1 MEVIEEFGR
10 EDLAK
15 VYVASMRNSKEYL
28 VEFVESVQPPI
39 PREKKWV
46 LVVSTLFGCP
56 VRCKMCDAGGDYR
69 GKLTSEEI
77 LAEIDYM
84 VRKRFPDGNIPIQK
98 FKIQFAR
105 MGDPALNSE
114 VLTVLERL
122 PIIYDAPGLLP
133 SISTVAPKNSEEFFK
148 RLLEI
153 KNRQYRKG
161 RFQLQFSIH
170 TTDSNKRDELI
181 PISKFKF
188 NEIADYGRRFY
199 EVGDKKITLNFA
211 MSKGYPVNVDIV
223 RKYFDPDIFI
233 IKLTPVNPTEKAT
246 CNELISEIDAYNPDS
261 ADQIVNDFR
270 SQGFDVILSIGEL
283 EENKIGSNCGQFV
296 IRTNE
301 LLYQKRYQQS

>member
-56 VRCKMCDAGGDYR
+56 VRCKMCDAGGDYK

-122 PIIYDAPGLLP
+122 PRIYDAPGLLP

>member
-56 VRCKMCDAGGDYR
+56 VRCKMCDAGGDYK

-84 VRKRFPDGNIPIQK
+84 VRRRFPDGNIPIQK

-133 SISTVAPKNSEEFFK
+133 SISTVAPKNSEGFLK
-148 RLLEI
+148 KLLEI

-170 TTDSNKRDELI
+170 TTDANKRDELI

>member
-56 VRCKMCDAGGDYR
+56 VRCKMCDAGGDYK

-122 PIIYDAPGLLP
+122 PRIYDAPGLLP
-133 SISTVAPKNSEEFFK
+133 SISTVAPKNSEGFLK
-148 RLLEI
+148 KLLEI